1 MSGRLA
7 SAQPTLTMLDIPA
20 STPVITRDLVPY
32 AKPDPDLFLEAGR
45 RLGVDV
51 NDAIVVGDSIWDLLA
66 ARRGRMLG
74 VGLLSGGLF
83 HSCVNNRGY

>member
-32 AKPDPDLFLEAGR
+32 A
-45 RLGVDV
+45 
-51 NDAIVVGDSIWDLLA
+51 
-66 ARRGRMLG
+66 
-74 VGLLSGGLF
+74 
-83 HSCVNNRGY
+83 